1 MVHFKGEYLSWFLY
15 VDSTLWRR
23 NDKYYVWE
31 LKWKIKIEKYLIN
44 AMCKAAKQALT
55 THQYP
60 LYCISVNN
68 MISWDLMRVYPYIY
82 GIYLYLYMRWLVMY
96 EIPSHF
102 IHLAKIC
109 FNCNVT
115 FEIRADESSAT
126 IKTQTSYN
134 WRLRWRR
141 MQFELDRGDF
151 RKRCLI
157 ERTFLSSLLT
167 IGSYLDRSPSVFYFV
182 PQKTHS
188 QAGSTSHIG
197 QTHYSGQPFFELECD
212 KFPKIMMIFWS
223 KNKFDT
229 SVQARSSRMERRCQQ
244 QHVGTLAFILTAALP
259 CLQATVSP
267 GRFFCAQSF
276 LSPRE

>member
-1 MVHFKGEYLSWFLY
+1 MVHFKGEYLSWFLC

-141 MQFELDRGDF
+141 MQFELDRG
-151 RKRCLI
+151 L
-157 ERTFLSSLLT
+157 
-167 IGSYLDRSPSVFYFV
+167 
-182 PQKTHS
+182 QKTVFNWKNFS
-188 QAGSTSHIG
+188 QQLVNNWVISRPLSVCFLFCTSEDS
-197 QTHYSGQPFFELECD
+197 Q
-212 KFPKIMMIFWS
+212 
-223 KNKFDT
+223 
-229 SVQARSSRMERRCQQ
+229 SSR
-244 QHVGTLAFILTAALP
+244 LD
-259 CLQATVSP
+259 
-267 GRFFCAQSF
+267 
-276 LSPRE
+276 